1 MFFIDLDNF
10 KQVNDTLGHYQ
21 GDRVLRRVAEVFR
34 ETLGDA
40 GVIGRVGGDEFVAF
54 LGGIGTPG
62 EAARWAGRLCGSVSG
77 IGDLSVGEL
86 NISCSIGGAVSPED
100 GEDYNTLFV
109 KADMAVYDAK
119 ARGKNRYAFYS
130 QDLKTDRHQGSV

>member
-54 LGGIGTPG
+54 LGGIGRPG
-62 EAARWAGRLCGSVSG
+62 RRPGGPAAC
-77 IGDLSVGEL
+77 
-86 NISCSIGGAVSPED
+86 AVP
-100 GEDYNTLFV
+100 YP
-109 KADMAVYDAK
+109 A
-119 ARGKNRYAFYS
+119 
-130 QDLKTDRHQGSV
+130 